1 MLSIILAVGLSAQHA
16 PASSV
21 WEQREMS
28 SSPTHQMM
36 LPPTLDVA
44 NGKVDVFL
52 MLKGSPAR
60 VAEALKANGRSI
72 PAIVVTDPGFSV
84 VYREA
89 FADPMALQRMLD
101 ELTTAIRARE
111 DVADDVELDRV
122 YVASFSAGYAAVREL
137 LKHPQWFERI
147 AGALFLDSIYAGFSD
162 AGPRHVEPMH
172 MSDFN
177 RFADEAAAGRR
188 NMIVTHTKITPESY
202 ASTWETADELM
213 KHLGI
218 ASAPVNPPRE
228 IGEGLKV
235 DREAHASRFHLFGT
249 LGDNADE
256 HGRHLRNLPEWMPL
270 LFAAPTP

>member
-1 MLSIILAVGLSAQHA
+1 MLSLLLIGLLSAKEM
-16 PASSV
+16 PASSA
-21 WEQREMS
+21 WEQRQMS

-36 LPPTLDVA
+36 LPPSFDVA
-44 NGKVDVFL
+44 DGKVDVFL
-52 MLKGSPAR
+52 MLKGSPSR
-60 VAEALKANGRSI
+60 VADALQANGKSI

-101 ELTTAIRARE
+101 ELTTAVRARD

-122 YVASFSAGYAAVREL
+122 YIASFSAGYAAVREL
-137 LKHPQWFERI
+137 LKHPQWFDRV
-147 AGALFLDSIYAGFSD
+147 AGVLFLDSIYAGFSD
-162 AGPRHVEPMH
+162 AGPRHVEPAH
-172 MSDFN
+172 LSDFN
-177 RFADEAAAGRR
+177 RYADEAAAGRR
-188 NMIVTHTKITPESY
+188 NMIVTHTKITPDSY
-202 ASTWETADELM
+202 ASTWETADEMM

-218 ASAPVNPPRE
+218 VPVPVDPPRA

-235 DREAHASRFHLFGT
+235 DREAHRSSFQLFGT

-270 LFAAPTP
+270 LFAPTSP